1 VNARNDVLVGFSEFE
16 SDDFADAGY
25 AFRSGTDPPRTMGH
39 PSRSRTARG
48 HT

>member
-25 AFRSGTDPPRTMGH
+25 AFRAGTDPPGTMRA
-39 PSRSRTARG
+39 PVRSRTARG
-48 HT
+48 RT